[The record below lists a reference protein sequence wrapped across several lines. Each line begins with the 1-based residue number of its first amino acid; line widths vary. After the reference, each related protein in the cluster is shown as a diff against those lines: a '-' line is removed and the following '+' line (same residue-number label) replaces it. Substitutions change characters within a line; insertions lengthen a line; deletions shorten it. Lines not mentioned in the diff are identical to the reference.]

1 MHTVIPVLD
10 ARIHVPS
17 RQDNTKL
24 HGGGGNFVKITPA
37 GFDSVIGNNRR
48 QKMADDKTRTF
59 DSKKTKHTTMA
70 TDDKTRTFSQK
81 MLYFS
86 QACDSF
92 IYERFKTLGR
102 MMHDYQWRF
111 LFIPILLF
119 IPMM

>member
-48 QKMADDKTRTF
+48 QKMADDKTLTF
-59 DSKKTKHTTMA
+59 
-70 TDDKTRTFSQK
+70 
-81 MLYFS
+81 YFS